1 MEDNLTFRIIRP
13 PGKAKPNKDVLFR
26 IVDANSPYAKQRE
39 QALLDAD
46 NSSFSIQTRRAPTKR
61 PRCGTTAVD
70 YREEHPGEELLLPT
84 GHPFACAV
92 CGNTDYWT

>member
-13 PGKAKPNKDVLFR
+13 PGKAKPNKNAIFR
-26 IVDANSPYAKQRE
+26 IVDTNSLYAKQRE
-39 QALLDAD
+39 QALRETD
-46 NSSFSIQTRRAPTKR
+46 NPPFSIQTRRAPAKC
-61 PRCGTTAVD
+61 PLCGTMASS

-84 GHPFACAV
+84 GHPFTCAA